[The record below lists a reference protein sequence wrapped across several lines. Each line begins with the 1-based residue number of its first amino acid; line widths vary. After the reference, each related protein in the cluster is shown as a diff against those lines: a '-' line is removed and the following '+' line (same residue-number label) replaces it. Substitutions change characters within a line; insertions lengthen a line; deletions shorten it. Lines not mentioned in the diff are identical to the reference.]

1 MFGAL
6 PVVDLFLHPGSILL
20 LTLKVTLP
28 ATDAMAVTS
37 FVCRKARDPPAR
49 VIVAVVDPAA
59 KVIVVWL
66 DEIAL

>member
-28 ATDAMAVTS
+28 TTDADARINFAWRKTS
-37 FVCRKARDPPAR
+37 ELSAI

-59 KVIVVWL
+59 KVTV
-66 DEIAL
+66 A

>member
-28 ATDAMAVTS
+28 TTDAEAVTS
-37 FVCRKARDPPAR
+37 FVFRKVRDPPAR

>member
-28 ATDAMAVTS
+28 TTEADALRS
-37 FVCRKARDPPAR
+37 FAWRKVSEPSAI

-59 KVIVVWL
+59 KVIVV
-66 DEIAL
+66 

>member
-28 ATDAMAVTS
+28 ATEAEALISFAWRKTS
-37 FVCRKARDPPAR
+37 ALSAI
-49 VIVAVVDPAA
+49 VIVALVDPAV
-59 KVIVVWL
+59 KVIVV
-66 DEIAL
+66 

>member
-6 PVVDLFLHPGSILL
+6 PAVDLFLHPGSILL

-28 ATDAMAVTS
+28 TTDAEAVSSFAWRKTS
-37 FVCRKARDPPAR
+37 EPSAR

-59 KVIVVWL
+59 KVIVV
-66 DEIAL
+66 

>member
-28 ATDAMAVTS
+28 ATEAEALISFAWRKTS
-37 FVCRKARDPPAR
+37 ELSAI
-49 VIVAVVDPAA
+49 VIVALVDPAA
-59 KVIVVWL
+59 KVIVV
-66 DEIAL
+66 

>member
-28 ATDAMAVTS
+28 ATEADALIS
-37 FVCRKARDPPAR
+37 FAWR
-49 VIVAVVDPAA
+49 
-59 KVIVVWL
+59 
-66 DEIAL
+66 